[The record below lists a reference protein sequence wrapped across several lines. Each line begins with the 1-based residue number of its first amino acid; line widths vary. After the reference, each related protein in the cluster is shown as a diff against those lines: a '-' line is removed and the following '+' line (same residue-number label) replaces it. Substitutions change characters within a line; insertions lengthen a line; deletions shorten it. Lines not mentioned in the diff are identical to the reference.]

1 MGVNVCGVVF
11 ACVLA
16 FLLLCAAKLIP
27 VYVLFV
33 EDGDLR
39 VLYCNVCVTK
49 VLVRSTSIHDRD
61 WVVLICVLV
70 AGV

>member
-1 MGVNVCGVVF
+1 MWRCIRMCFGISTS
-11 ACVLA
+11 
-16 FLLLCAAKLIP
+16 LCSEVDTCHTL
-27 VYVLFV
+27 YVLFV
-33 EDGDLR
+33 EEGDLR